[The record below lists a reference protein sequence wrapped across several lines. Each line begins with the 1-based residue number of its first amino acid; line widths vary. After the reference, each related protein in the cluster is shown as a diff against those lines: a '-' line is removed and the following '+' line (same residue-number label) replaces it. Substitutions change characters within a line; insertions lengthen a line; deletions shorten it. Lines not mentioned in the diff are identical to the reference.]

1 MTQQD
6 QQRNSTDDLQLSELY
21 RASRNEQP
29 ADELDKA
36 VLAQAH
42 AQAKSR
48 RRSWMLPLSTAAVIL
63 LGTSLTL
70 TLVQPPVTTQLPD
83 EKTDVMS
90 DTLEEMSPKASS
102 PPAAAPAMKRQ
113 AVAPAGEPP
122 VLELQSAMP
131 SRAEMDTDVL
141 VPIERRA
148 SEKKR
153 EKSSFGQAMAEKE
166 AIEVLRTPEAWINDM
181 HSLLRDGD
189 VDALEQELEAFRE
202 HYPDT
207 PLPPELE
214 AMRKRPQ

>member
-6 QQRNSTDDLQLSELY
+6 QQRNPTDDRQLSELY

-29 ADELDKA
+29 TAELDA
-36 VLAQAH
+36 AILAQAH
-42 AQAKSR
+42 AQARSR
-48 RRSWMLPLSTAAVIL
+48 RRRWMLPLSTAAVIL

-70 TLVQPPVTTQLPD
+70 TLVQPPVSTQLPD

-90 DTLEEMSPKASS
+90 DALEEMTPKASS

-113 AVAPAGEPP
+113 AVAPAGESP

-141 VPIERRA
+141 APIERRA

-153 EKSSFGQAMAEKE
+153 EKSSFAQAMAEKE
-166 AIEVLRTPEAWINDM
+166 AIEVLRTPEVWISDM
-181 HSLLRDGD
+181 RLLLRDGE
-189 VDALEQELEAFRE
+189 VEKLQHELTAFRE

-207 PLPPELE
+207 PLPLELE
-214 AMRKRPQ
+214 VIEK

>member
-6 QQRNSTDDLQLSELY
+6 QQRNSTNDLQLSELY

-36 VLAQAH
+36 ILAQAH
-42 AQAKSR
+42 AQARSR
-48 RRSWMLPLSTAAVIL
+48 RRRWMVPLSTAAVIL
-63 LGTSLTL
+63 LGTTLTL
-70 TLVQPPVTTQLPD
+70 TLVQPPVSTQLPD
-83 EKTDVMS
+83 EENDAMS
-90 DTLEEMSPKASS
+90 DALEEMAPKASS

-131 SRAEMDTDVL
+131 SRAEMDADVL
-141 VPIERRA
+141 APMERRA

-166 AIEVLRTPEAWINDM
+166 TVEAVQTPEAWINDM
-181 HSLLRDGD
+181 RSLLRDRK
-189 VDALEQELEAFRE
+189 VDALELELKAFRE
-202 HYPDT
+202 RYPDT

-214 AMRKRPQ
+214 AIRKAP

>member
-6 QQRNSTDDLQLSELY
+6 QQRNPTDDRQLSELY

-29 ADELDKA
+29 AAELDA
-36 VLAQAH
+36 AILAQAH
-42 AQAKSR
+42 AQARSR
-48 RRSWMLPLSTAAVIL
+48 RRRWMLPLSTAAVIL

-70 TLVQPPVTTQLPD
+70 TLVQPPVSTQLPD

-90 DTLEEMSPKASS
+90 EALEEMTPKASS

-131 SRAEMDTDVL
+131 SRAEMDADVL
-141 VPIERRA
+141 APMERRA
-148 SEKKR
+148 SEMKR

-181 HSLLRDGD
+181 HSLLRDGE
-189 VDALEQELEAFRE
+189 VDALEQELAAFRE

-214 AMRKRPQ
+214 AIRKRPK